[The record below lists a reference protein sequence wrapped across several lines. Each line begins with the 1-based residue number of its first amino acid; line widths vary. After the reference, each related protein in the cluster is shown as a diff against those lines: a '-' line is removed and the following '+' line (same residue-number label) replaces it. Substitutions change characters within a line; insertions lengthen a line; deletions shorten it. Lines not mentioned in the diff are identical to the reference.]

1 MIDASLLP
9 YDDNVKLTSEVSK
22 IAHEKG
28 CTCIGSLG
36 EVRRFFPQAMMYKGP
51 FKEDFVTPKELLTDP
66 IQAKE
71 FVEKTNIDVLGVS
84 VGQYIRSLWDGE
96 KPPLKKTCHLNIDLI
111 KKIKEETNLSLAARS
126 GIDFIKVASE
136 HALIW
141 SDQVRKLLEKDK
153 KIMFPEDIQK
163 PALNA
168 VKESMRNYIR
178 LFNANNQI

>member
-1 MIDASLLP
+1 M
-9 YDDNVKLTSEVSK
+9 
-22 IAHEKG
+22 
-28 CTCIGSLG
+28 
-36 EVRRFFPQAMMYKGP
+36 
-51 FKEDFVTPKELLTDP
+51 
-66 IQAKE
+66 
-71 FVEKTNIDVLGVS
+71 
-84 VGQYIRSLWDGE
+84 WDGE

-111 KKIKEETNLSLAARS
+111 KKIKEETNVHLLLMGSTHVCEDDLSLAARS